1 MIFTETGLQG
11 AYIVDLERRE
21 DERGFFARS
30 WCQREFSERGLDP
43 CVVQCNVSFNQIK
56 GTLRGMHFQV
66 PPHAEA
72 KLVRCTRGSIFDV
85 VIDLRAGSPT
95 LFDWISVEL
104 SAENYKA
111 LYVPKG
117 FAHGFLTLTKNSE
130 IFYQM
135 SEFYS
140 PDSGSGVRWNDPL
153 FKITWP
159 AKIYSISQKDQSLPD
174 YTQAG
179 YVV

>member
-1 MIFTETGLQG
+1 MLIWNDEKMNVVSLPVPGVSENLVSG
-11 AYIVDLERRE
+11 AWTHAL
-21 DERGFFARS
+21 FNAMFHSTRS
-30 WCQREFSERGLDP
+30 RGL
-43 CVVQCNVSFNQIK
+43 
-56 GTLRGMHFQV
+56 LRGMHFQV